1 MGGPCGEGRGAREE
15 GGTPGRGG
23 HLGRMASA
31 IGAPC
36 SPSFLKYD
44 SDHSNTSAP
53 SQLRKSYPVRG
64 SSSGGAPPPPGALP
78 PIATLLFLASLSI
91 RRSVHVL
98 LLLPRLPPQPSDL
111 ACYYLGSRVPLCG
124 EICLVF
130 ACSVF
135 LSLSLQ

>member
-1 MGGPCGEGRGAREE
+1 MTQITL
-15 GGTPGRGG
+15 TP
-23 HLGRMASA
+23 L
-31 IGAPC
+31 
-36 SPSFLKYD
+36 
-44 SDHSNTSAP
+44 
-53 SQLRKSYPVRG
+53 
-64 SSSGGAPPPPGALP
+64 PPPSLESPTPSEAPAVVGPLP